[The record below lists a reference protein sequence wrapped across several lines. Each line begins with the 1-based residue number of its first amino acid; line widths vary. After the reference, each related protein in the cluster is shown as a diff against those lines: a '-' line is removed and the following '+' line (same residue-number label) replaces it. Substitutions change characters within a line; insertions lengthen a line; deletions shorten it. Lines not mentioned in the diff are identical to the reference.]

1 MPISLGLYMFR
12 DARGAEYGMLMAAST
27 VMVLPV
33 VALFFFAQRYFI
45 QGVTLT
51 GLKG

>member
-1 MPISLGLYMFR
+1 
-12 DARGAEYGMLMAAST
+12 MLMAAS
-27 VMVLPV
+27 V
-33 VALFFFAQRYFI
+33 VVIAPLIILFFLAQKYFI